1 MSREKNS
8 LKYYLENA
16 NPRTRR
22 MMIVIFI
29 TLGLVVFIAIA
40 SIFFLETVTQRYLK
54 FLVGQQVEVMRANA
68 LASSGERMGYLSR
81 DSQFISSMGK
91 ENADEILDLLN
102 MFSDEVIT
110 GIMDADGNVVSG
122 VAIEVEKFDLLTKV
136 VQGQGGFKYYPNEGV
151 LMAIPMVY
159 DKGEMYY
166 IYRLVRQQHMN
177 EVSKTTFFKG
187 EGSSF
192 TVDVLGNI
200 VIEPDMDEAG
210 IEQLKN
216 DTKLLSAFEEIR
228 GEAKLGEVETAEVD
242 CSFGRVFAFVAPMA
256 QTGLIMEGFVPLSVV
271 GSGVDTILRVAS
283 SVFLLMAVLLIA
295 LSVLLL
301 VMERRSQDMEELEK
315 EKQIA
320 ERSNRAKS
328 DFLANVSHEIRTPIN
343 AVLGMNEM
351 ILRETRSKTIKGYAY
366 NIEGAGKSL
375 LALIN
380 DLLDFSKIE
389 SGKMELVEAPYEL
402 SSALNDVSNMIW
414 FKANQKKLDFQVHVS
429 DKIPDKLY
437 GDVVRVKQ
445 VLTNILNNAVKYT
458 EIGSVTFEA
467 GCFRTGPYMVMLEFS
482 VKDTGIGIKEEDREK
497 LFTKFSRVDLQ
508 KNNTIEG
515 TGLGLVITE
524 NLLELMGGD
533 ISLESEYG
541 KGSCFKVRIPQKVMG
556 TEMIGNFREKFEKSL
571 KENAVYKESFIAPS
585 ARILAVDDTAINL
598 TVIEGLLKKTQVKID
613 TALSGKEALRK
624 VKNNVYDLIFLDF
637 RMPEMDGIET
647 LKAMKAMP
655 ESENLNAK
663 TPVICLTAN
672 AIVGARDTYIKAGF
686 DDYLTKPVDYERLEK
701 MMINYLPEDKITIV
715 RGDEEEE
722 QDSDLNLPEWLMD
735 VEGLDPELGV
745 RNCGSEESYMETLR
759 IFNETI
765 EATADEIENYWKHDQ
780 WDNYTTK
787 VHALKSSARIIGATQ
802 LSENA
807 RYMESC
813 GNEGRVDEILKY
825 TPPLL
830 QEYRSFI
837 KRLKKLNNE
846 TETEKKEEISQ
857 DQLQDAYQSLEELAE
872 VMDYDSA
879 MFIVKSME
887 ELKLPAG
894 EKDKIRSLKAAVSNL
909 EWDKVKELLKT

>member
-40 SIFFLETVTQRYLK
+40 SIFFLETVTQKYLK
-54 FLVGQQVEVMRANA
+54 FLVGQQVEVMRTNA

-81 DSQFISSMGK
+81 DAQFISNMGK

-122 VAIEVEKFDLLTKV
+122 VAIEVEKFDLLRKV
-136 VQGQGGFKYYPNEGV
+136 RQGQGGFKYYPQEGV

-159 DKGEMYY
+159 EKGEMYY

-177 EVSKTTFFKG
+177 EVSKTSFFRG
-187 EGSSF
+187 EGSAF
-192 TVDVLGNI
+192 TVDVLGNM

-210 IEQLKN
+210 ITQLNN
-216 DTKLLSAFEEIR
+216 DTKLIDAFKEIR
-228 GEAKLGEVETAEVD
+228 GKAKLGEVETAEVD
-242 CSFGRVFAFVAPMA
+242 CSFGRVFAFAAPMA
-256 QTGLIMEGFVPLSVV
+256 QTGLIMEGFVPMSVV

-283 SVFLLMAVLLIA
+283 SVFLLMVVVLVA

-351 ILRETRSKTIKGYAY
+351 ILRESRSKTIKGYAY

-414 FKANQKKLDFQVHVS
+414 FKANQKKLDFQVHVN

-458 EIGSVTFEA
+458 EIGSVTFEV
-467 GCFRTGPYMVMLEFS
+467 GCFRTGPYMVMLEFT
-482 VKDTGIGIKEEDREK
+482 VRDTGIGIKEEDKNK

-647 LKAMKAMP
+647 LEAMKAMS
-655 ESENLNAK
+655 ETENLNLK

-715 RGDEEEE
+715 KGDEEEE
-722 QDSDLNLPEWLMD
+722 PDSDLNLPGWLMD

-830 QEYRSFI
+830 QEYRGFV
-837 KRLKKLNNE
+837 KKLKKLNNE

-857 DQLQDAYQSLEELAE
+857 DQLQDAYQSLVELAE

-887 ELKLPAG
+887 DLMLPPE
-894 EKDKIRSLKAAVSNL
+894 EKDRIRSLKAAVSNL
-909 EWDKVKELLKT
+909 EWDKVKELLKP

>member
-1 MSREKNS
+1 M
-8 LKYYLENA
+8 
-16 NPRTRR
+16 
-22 MMIVIFI
+22 IFI

-40 SIFFLETVTQRYLK
+40 SIFFLETVTQKYLK
-54 FLVGQQVEVMRANA
+54 FLVGQQVEVMRTNA

-81 DSQFISSMGK
+81 DAQFISSMGK

-122 VAIEVEKFDLLTKV
+122 VAIEVEKFDLLRKV
-136 VQGQGGFKYYPNEGV
+136 RQGQGGFKYYPQEGV
-151 LMAIPMVY
+151 LMTIPMVY
-159 DKGEMYY
+159 EKGEMYY
-166 IYRLVRQQHMN
+166 IYRLVRQQHMS
-177 EVSKTTFFKG
+177 EVSKTSFFRG
-187 EGSSF
+187 EGSAF
-192 TVDVLGNI
+192 TVDVLGNM

-210 IEQLKN
+210 IAQLNN
-216 DTKLLSAFEEIR
+216 DTKLIDAFKEIR
-228 GEAKLGEVETAEVD
+228 EEAKLGEVETAEVD
-242 CSFGRVFAFVAPMA
+242 CSFGRVFAFAAPMA
-256 QTGLIMEGFVPLSVV
+256 QTGLIMEGFVPMSVV

-283 SVFLLMAVLLIA
+283 SVFLLMVVVLVA

-467 GCFRTGPYMVMLEFS
+467 GCFRTGPYMVMLEFT
-482 VKDTGIGIKEEDREK
+482 VRDTGIGIKEEDKNK

-647 LKAMKAMP
+647 LEAMKAMS
-655 ESENLNAK
+655 ETENLNLK

-715 RGDEEEE
+715 KGDEEEE
-722 QDSDLNLPEWLMD
+722 PDSDLNLPGWLMD

-830 QEYRSFI
+830 QEYRGFV
-837 KRLKKLNNE
+837 KKLKKLNNE

-857 DQLQDAYQSLEELAE
+857 DQLQDAYQSLVELAE

-887 ELKLPAG
+887 DLRLPPE
-894 EKDKIRSLKAAVSNL
+894 EKDRIRSLKAAVSNL

>member
-1 MSREKNS
+1 MSKEKNS
-8 LKYYLENA
+8 LKYYLDNA
-16 NPRTRR
+16 TPRTRR

-40 SIFFLETVTQRYLK
+40 SIFFLETVTQKYLK

-81 DSQFISSMGK
+81 DAQFISSMGK

-122 VAIEVEKFDLLTKV
+122 VAIEVEKFDLLRKV
-136 VQGQGGFKYYPNEGV
+136 RQGQGGFKYYPQEGV
-151 LMAIPMVY
+151 LMTIPMVY
-159 DKGEMYY
+159 EKGEMYY

-177 EVSKTTFFKG
+177 EVSKTSFFRG
-187 EGSSF
+187 EGSAF
-192 TVDVLGNI
+192 TVDVLGNM

-210 IEQLKN
+210 IAQLNN
-216 DTKLLSAFEEIR
+216 DTKLIDAFKEIR

-242 CSFGRVFAFVAPMA
+242 CSFGRVFAFAAPMA
-256 QTGLIMEGFVPLSVV
+256 QTGLIMEGFVPMSVV

-283 SVFLLMAVLLIA
+283 SVFLLMVVVLVA

-301 VMERRSQDMEELEK
+301 VMERRNQDIEELEK

-467 GCFRTGPYMVMLEFS
+467 GCFRTGPYMVMLEFT
-482 VKDTGIGIKEEDREK
+482 VRDTGIGIKEEDKNK

-647 LKAMKAMP
+647 LKAMKAMS
-655 ESENLNAK
+655 ETENLNLK

-715 RGDEEEE
+715 KGDEEEE
-722 QDSDLNLPEWLMD
+722 PDSDLNLPGWLMD

-830 QEYRSFI
+830 QEYRGFV
-837 KRLKKLNNE
+837 KKLKKLNNE

-857 DQLQDAYQSLEELAE
+857 DQLQDAYQSLVELAE

-887 ELKLPAG
+887 DLRLPPE
-894 EKDKIRSLKAAVSNL
+894 EKDRIRSLKAAVSNL

>member
-1 MSREKNS
+1 MSKEKNS
-8 LKYYLENA
+8 LKYYMDNA
-16 NPRTRR
+16 TPRTKR

-40 SIFFLETVTQRYLK
+40 SIFFLETVTQKHLK
-54 FLVGQQVEVMRANA
+54 FLVGQQVEVMRTNA

-81 DSQFISSMGK
+81 DAQFISNMGK

-122 VAIEVEKFDLLTKV
+122 VAIEVEKFDLLRKV
-136 VQGQGGFKYYPNEGV
+136 RQGQGGFKYYPQEGV

-159 DKGEMYY
+159 EKGEMYY

-177 EVSKTTFFKG
+177 EVSKTSFFRG
-187 EGSSF
+187 EGSAF
-192 TVDVLGNI
+192 TVDVLGNM

-210 IEQLKN
+210 ITQLNN
-216 DTKLLSAFEEIR
+216 DTKLIDAFKEIR
-228 GEAKLGEVETAEVD
+228 GKAKLGEVETAEVD
-242 CSFGRVFAFVAPMA
+242 CSFGRVFAFAAPMA
-256 QTGLIMEGFVPLSVV
+256 QTGLIMEGFVPMSVV

-283 SVFLLMAVLLIA
+283 SVFLLMVVVLVA

-414 FKANQKKLDFQVHVS
+414 FKANQKKLDFQVHVN

-458 EIGSVTFEA
+458 EIGSVTFEV
-467 GCFRTGPYMVMLEFS
+467 GCFRTGPYMVMLEFT
-482 VKDTGIGIKEEDREK
+482 VRDTGIGIKEEDKNK

-647 LKAMKAMP
+647 LEAMKAMS
-655 ESENLNAK
+655 ETENLNLK

-715 RGDEEEE
+715 KGDEEEE
-722 QDSDLNLPEWLMD
+722 PDSDLNLPGWLMD

-830 QEYRSFI
+830 QEYRGFV
-837 KRLKKLNNE
+837 KKLKKLNNE

-857 DQLQDAYQSLEELAE
+857 DQLQDAYQSLVELAE

-887 ELKLPAG
+887 DLMLPPE
-894 EKDKIRSLKAAVSNL
+894 EKDRIRSLKAAVSNL
-909 EWDKVKELLKT
+909 EWDKVKELLKP

>member
-1 MSREKNS
+1 MSKEKNS
-8 LKYYLENA
+8 LKYYLDNA
-16 NPRTRR
+16 TPRTRM

-40 SIFFLETVTQRYLK
+40 SIFFLESVTQKYLK

-81 DSQFISSMGK
+81 DAQFISSMGK
-91 ENADEILDLLN
+91 ESADEILDLLN

-122 VAIEVEKFDLLTKV
+122 VAIEVEKFDLLKKV
-136 VQGQGGFKYYPNEGV
+136 RQGQGGFKYYPQEGV

-159 DKGEMYY
+159 EKGEMYY

-177 EVSKTTFFKG
+177 EVSKTTFFRG
-187 EGSSF
+187 EGSAF
-192 TVDVLGNI
+192 TVDVLGNM

-210 IEQLKN
+210 IAQLNN
-216 DTKLLSAFEEIR
+216 DTKLIDAFKEIR

-242 CSFGRVFAFVAPMA
+242 CSFGRVFAFAAPMA
-256 QTGLIMEGFVPLSVV
+256 QTGLIMEGFVPMSVV

-283 SVFLLMAVLLIA
+283 SVFLLMVVVLIA

-301 VMERRSQDMEELEK
+301 VMERRSQDIEELEK

-414 FKANQKKLDFQVHVS
+414 FKANQKKLEFQVHVS

-482 VKDTGIGIKEEDREK
+482 VRDTGIGIREEDKEK

-647 LKAMKAMP
+647 LKAMKAMS
-655 ESENLNAK
+655 ETENLNLK

-701 MMINYLPEDKITIV
+701 MMISYLPEDKITIV
-715 RGDEEEE
+715 KGDEEDE
-722 QDSDLNLPEWLMD
+722 QDSDLNLPEWLLD
-735 VEGLDPELGV
+735 VEGLDAELGV

-765 EATADEIENYWKHDQ
+765 ESTADEIENYWKHDQ
-780 WDNYTTK
+780 WDDYTTK

-830 QEYRSFI
+830 QEYRGFA
-837 KRLKKLNNE
+837 KKLKKLNKE
-846 TETEKKEEISQ
+846 TEVEKKEEISQ
-857 DQLQDAYQSLEELAE
+857 DQLQDAYQSLVELAE

-887 ELKLPAG
+887 DLRLPPE
-894 EKDKIRSLKAAVSNL
+894 EKDRIRNLKTAVSNL

>member
-1 MSREKNS
+1 M
-8 LKYYLENA
+8 
-16 NPRTRR
+16 
-22 MMIVIFI
+22 IFI

-40 SIFFLETVTQRYLK
+40 SIFFLETVTQKYLK

-81 DSQFISSMGK
+81 DAQFISSMGK

-122 VAIEVEKFDLLTKV
+122 VAIEVEKFDLLRKV
-136 VQGQGGFKYYPNEGV
+136 RQGQGGFKYYPQEGV
-151 LMAIPMVY
+151 LMTIPMVY
-159 DKGEMYY
+159 EKGEMYY

-177 EVSKTTFFKG
+177 EVSKTSFFRG
-187 EGSSF
+187 EGSAF
-192 TVDVLGNI
+192 TVDVLGNM

-210 IEQLKN
+210 IAQLNN
-216 DTKLLSAFEEIR
+216 DTKLIDAFKEIR

-242 CSFGRVFAFVAPMA
+242 CSFGRVFAFAAPMA
-256 QTGLIMEGFVPLSVV
+256 QTGLIMEGFVPMSVV

-283 SVFLLMAVLLIA
+283 SVFLLMVVVLVA

-301 VMERRSQDMEELEK
+301 VMERRNQDIEELEK

-467 GCFRTGPYMVMLEFS
+467 GCFRTGPYMVMLEFT
-482 VKDTGIGIKEEDREK
+482 VRDTGIGIKEEDKNK

-647 LKAMKAMP
+647 LKAMKAMS
-655 ESENLNAK
+655 ETENLNLK

-715 RGDEEEE
+715 KGDEEEE
-722 QDSDLNLPEWLMD
+722 PDSDLNLPGWLMD

-830 QEYRSFI
+830 QEYRGFV
-837 KRLKKLNNE
+837 KKLKKLNNE

-857 DQLQDAYQSLEELAE
+857 DQLQDAYQSLVELAE

-887 ELKLPAG
+887 DLRLPPE
-894 EKDKIRSLKAAVSNL
+894 EKDRIRSLKAAVSNL